1 MEFEF
6 DNRNV
11 KDRNIF
17 YFKYYCESEEEL
29 QEWLKYHSIM
39 KIFKEFYIAYN
50 NGGIDEEEFESWT
63 ELYKELYYDW
73 KDNLR
78 HFIWSWEYDNY

>member
-1 MEFEF
+1 M
-6 DNRNV
+6 
-11 KDRNIF
+11 
-17 YFKYYCESEEEL
+17 EEL
-29 QEWLKYHSIM
+29 M
-39 KIFKEFYIAYN
+39 RR
-50 NGGIDEEEFESWT
+50 T